1 MVPQMQ
7 KKFSIKTKGFVE
19 ILRHQRPEKHLGG
32 DQMWRYGHL
41 KTVDPVSGKN
51 QHRVRGRNGKIL
63 TKIELAKKLLKFI
76 HAELVDIGERFPFY
90 EDFIKRTTTALV
102 TPESRF
108 RTQLCLVG
116 DFIQTHE
123 DLLVLRKLWSRV
135 GPTIHQDT
143 FFDFDCPCHASC
155 LSCLSEMRLCPVQD
169 VLLLWP
175 EPSTLQSSPPAE
187 YKAVFA
193 LRVCP
198 YPD

>member
-7 KKFSIKTKGFVE
+7 KKIF
-19 ILRHQRPEKHLGG
+19 HQDEGICGDSSAPTSGKALGRRPNVALWTFKNCRPS
-32 DQMWRYGHL
+32 QW
-41 KTVDPVSGKN
+41 KN

-155 LSCLSEMRLCPVQD
+155 LSCLSEMRLFHVQD